1 MIFDRLA
8 AAAERRGEGLAVLD
22 GERRLTYA
30 ELDERSNRLAAAMAA
45 HGVGPGDRVG
55 LALEKSLEAVVAIYG
70 TLKAGAVYVPLDDQ
84 APRRRLAYIVRDAGI
99 RCLVGS
105 EGRAGVCRALLA
117 DGVPLETVIGID
129 GERDMQPRAESDLP
143 QPLAA
148 DSPQPLAPDSPQP
161 LAADSPQPLAA
172 DLPQPL
178 APDSPHGVEPDG
190 RAGVRWLPW
199 SAVDAFPASSEPRPV
214 EDPDALAYILYT
226 SGSTGE
232 PKGVMLS
239 HANCLAFADWAAEE
253 VGVEPEDRLSSHA
266 PFHFDLSTF
275 DLFAAV
281 WGAATVVL
289 VPREL
294 SVFPVTLSK
303 FIAER
308 AITVWYSVPSALTA
322 LVLRGELQSTPLPKL
337 RTIIFAGEVFPIK
350 HLARLM
356 ELVGHCR
363 YLNFYGPTE
372 TNVCTWH
379 EVARE
384 DLERGELPIGRP
396 LPGVSASIVNAEGTP
411 AGVSTSIVSGEGT
424 PAGEDETGEL
434 VIGGPTVMHGY
445 WGDPER
451 TARVLKVDGSERS
464 YMTGDLVRRR
474 ADGALLFGGRRDMQI
489 KTRGYRVELGEVE
502 AALNALDVV
511 VEAAVIAV
519 PDDTITNRLK
529 AFVVTS
535 SPIAAPA
542 LTRLCRDRLPP
553 HMIPDEIE
561 FRQEL
566 PKSSTGKID
575 RRALHQ

>member
-1 MIFDRLA
+1 MIFDWLA
-8 AAAERRGEGLAVLD
+8 AAAERRGEGIAVID
-22 GERRLTYA
+22 GERHLTYA
-30 ELDERSNRLAAAMAA
+30 ELEERSSRLAAAMAA
-45 HGVGPGDRVG
+45 HGVGPGDRVA

-70 TLKAGAVYVPLDDQ
+70 TLKAGAAYVPLDDQ
-84 APRRRLAYIVRDAGI
+84 APSRRLAYIVRDAGI

-105 EGRAGVCRALLA
+105 EASAGVCRALLA
-117 DGVPLETVIGID
+117 DGLPLELVIGID
-129 GERDMQPRAESDLP
+129 GEGDTQPRAEPNRPDGLEPESPDGLESNP
-143 QPLAA
+143 PH
-148 DSPQPLAPDSPQP
+148 DS
-161 LAADSPQPLAA
+161 
-172 DLPQPL
+172 
-178 APDSPHGVEPDG
+178 EPDG

-199 SAVDAFPASSEPRPV
+199 STVDAFPPSSEPRPV
-214 EDPDALAYILYT
+214 EDDPDALAYILYT

-239 HANCLAFADWAAEE
+239 HANCLAFAEWAAEE
-253 VGVEPEDRLSSHA
+253 VGVGPEDRLSSHA

-281 WGAATVVL
+281 CGAATVVL

-294 SVFPVTLSK
+294 SVFPVMLSR
-303 FIAER
+303 FIAEQ

-322 LVLRGELQSTPLPKL
+322 LVLRGELQGTPLPKL
-337 RTIIFAGEVFPIK
+337 RTIVFAGEVFPIK
-350 HLARLM
+350 HLRRLM
-356 ELVGHCR
+356 DLVGSRR

-396 LPGVSASIVNAEGTP
+396 LPGVSASIVSAEGAP
-411 AGVSTSIVSGEGT
+411 AGVE
-424 PAGEDETGEL
+424 ETGEL
-434 VIGGPTVMHGY
+434 VIGGPTVMHGS

-451 TARVLKVDGSERS
+451 TERVLKVNDGERS

-474 ADGALLFGGRRDMQI
+474 PDGALLFGGRRDMQV
-489 KTRGYRVELGEVE
+489 KTRGYRVELGEIE
-502 AALNALDVV
+502 AALNALEVV

-542 LTRLCRDRLPP
+542 LTRLCRDRLPA
-553 HMIPDEIE
+553 HMIPEEIE
-561 FRQEL
+561 FRREL